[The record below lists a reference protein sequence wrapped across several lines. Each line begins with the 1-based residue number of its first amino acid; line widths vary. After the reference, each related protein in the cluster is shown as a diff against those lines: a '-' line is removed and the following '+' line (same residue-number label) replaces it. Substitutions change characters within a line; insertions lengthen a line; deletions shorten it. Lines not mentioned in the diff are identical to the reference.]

1 LVSELLSTGGEGI
14 LMSTE
19 NSNNSGASLAPEPAA
34 RRMPWLGLI
43 LGAGL
48 VAALAGLV
56 YMHNHIV
63 NLRMETAALKQ
74 ELASLR
80 QTLSAADVNA
90 VQAMSALRAELETIR
105 KESESTSEEARRAA
119 KRHAEAVAARVS
131 KTLAEQQAAEK
142 QQIAQQ
148 IDEIKSRTEQATA
161 RLTDITSEVS
171 GVKSEVANTRSEI
184 DKTVAELRRVTGDL
198 GVLSGLIATN
208 SKELAALKQLGDRDY
223 YEFSLARKSGP
234 QKVGDVVIQL
244 KKADMKNNRFT
255 LEIVADDRRVEKK
268 DRTVNEPVQFY
279 VPSKA
284 RIPYELVVN
293 EVKKD
298 AVVGYL
304 AAPKVKTAA
313 QRL

>member
-1 LVSELLSTGGEGI
+1 MT
-14 LMSTE
+14 TE
-19 NSNNSGASLAPEPAA
+19 NKPEIAPAMEPASG
-34 RRMPWLGLI
+34 RTPWLGI
-43 LGAGL
+43 VLGAGL
-48 VAALAGLV
+48 LAALGGLF
-56 YMHNHIV
+56 YLHNHLV
-63 NLRMETAALKQ
+63 AVQMETSSLKQ

-90 VQAMSALRAELETIR
+90 VQTITALRAELEKLR
-105 KESESTSEEARRAA
+105 KDAESSSEEARRAA
-119 KRHAEAVAARVS
+119 RRHAEAVAAKVS
-131 KTLAEQQAAEK
+131 KTLSEQQQAEK

-148 IDEIKSRTEQATA
+148 INEIKSRTEQATA

-171 GVKSEVANTRSEI
+171 GVKSEVATTRSEI
-184 DKTVAELRRVTGDL
+184 DKTIAELRRVTGDL

-208 SKELAALKQLGDRDY
+208 SKELAALKALGDRDY
-223 YEFSLARKSGP
+223 YEFSLQKKAGP
-234 QKVGDVVIQL
+234 QKIGDVVVQL
-244 KKADMKNNRFT
+244 KKTDLKKNRFT
-255 LEIVADDRRVEKK
+255 VEIVADDKRVEKK

-304 AAPKVKTAA
+304 AAPKVRTAA

>member
-1 LVSELLSTGGEGI
+1 MT
-14 LMSTE
+14 TE
-19 NSNNSGASLAPEPAA
+19 NARPEIARAIEPARGGA
-34 RRMPWLGLI
+34 PWLALV

-48 VAALAGLV
+48 LTALGGLFYLHHHLV
-56 YMHNHIV
+56 SV
-63 NLRMETAALKQ
+63 QMETAALKR
-74 ELASLR
+74 EVASLR
-80 QTLSAADVNA
+80 QTLSAADVQA
-90 VQAMSALRAELETIR
+90 VQTITALRAELENLR
-105 KESESTSEEARRAA
+105 REAESSSEEARRAA
-119 KRHAEAVAARVS
+119 RRHAEAVAAKIS
-131 KTLAEQQAAEK
+131 KTLAEQRQAEK

-148 IDEIKSRTEQATA
+148 IDEIKSRTEQAAA

-171 GVKSEVANTRSEI
+171 GVKSEVASTRSEI
-184 DKTVAELRRVTGDL
+184 DRTIAELRRVTGDL

-208 SKELAALKQLGDRDY
+208 SKELAALKALGDRDY
-223 YEFSLARKSGP
+223 YEFSLEKKSGP
-234 QKVGDVVIQL
+234 QRVGDVVVQL
-244 KKADMKNNRFT
+244 KKTDLKRNRFT

-284 RIPYELVVN
+284 RLPYELVVN

-304 AAPKVKTAA
+304 AAPKGKTSA

>member
-1 LVSELLSTGGEGI
+1 MTMDNNKPEIAPAMEPTRGG
-14 LMSTE
+14 
-19 NSNNSGASLAPEPAA
+19 A
-34 RRMPWLGLI
+34 PWLGMVLA
-43 LGAGL
+43 AGL
-48 VAALAGLV
+48 VAALGGLF
-56 YMHNHIV
+56 YLHNHLV
-63 NLRMETAALKQ
+63 SVQMETAALKQ

-90 VQAMSALRAELETIR
+90 VQTITALRAELDNLR
-105 KESESTSEEARRAA
+105 KEAESSSEEARRAA
-119 KRHAEAVAARVS
+119 RRHAEAVAAKVS
-131 KTLAEQQAAEK
+131 KTLTEQQQAEK

-171 GVKSEVANTRSEI
+171 GVKSEVASTRSEI
-184 DKTVAELRRVTGDL
+184 DKTIAELRRVTGDL

-208 SKELAALKQLGDRDY
+208 SKELAALKALGDRDY
-223 YEFSLARKSGP
+223 FEFSLEKKSGP
-234 QKVGDVVIQL
+234 QRVGDVVVQL
-244 KKADMKNNRFT
+244 KKTDLKRNRFT
-255 LEIVADDRRVEKK
+255 LEIVADDKRVEKK

-284 RIPYELVVN
+284 RLPYELVVN

>member
-1 LVSELLSTGGEGI
+1 MTEENNNLTPAGE
-14 LMSTE
+14 T
-19 NSNNSGASLAPEPAA
+19 ASSKT
-34 RRMPWLGLI
+34 PWLGIL

-48 VAALAGLV
+48 VAALAGLL
-56 YMHNHIV
+56 YLHNLHV

-74 ELASLR
+74 EIAGLR
-80 QTLSAADVNA
+80 QSMSTSDVNA
-90 VQAMSALRAELETIR
+90 AQTVAALRSELENVR
-105 KESESTSEEARRAA
+105 KETATTGEEARRVA
-119 KRHAEAVAARVS
+119 RRQAEAAAARVQ

-142 QQIAQQ
+142 QQIVQQ
-148 IDEIKSRTEQATA
+148 IDEIKSRAEQATA
-161 RLTDITSEVS
+161 RLTDITSEV
-171 GVKSEVANTRSEI
+171 GTVKNEVAASRSEI
-184 DKTVAELRRVTGDL
+184 DKTIAELRRVTGDL

-223 YEFSLARKSGP
+223 YEFNLAKKSGP
-234 QKVGDVVIQL
+234 QRIGDVVVQL
-244 KKADMKNNRFT
+244 KKADMKRNRFT
-255 LEIVADDRRVEKK
+255 VEIVADDKKVEKK

-298 AVVGYL
+298 VVVGYL

>member
-1 LVSELLSTGGEGI
+1 MT
-14 LMSTE
+14 TD
-19 NSNNSGASLAPEPAA
+19 NNKPEIAPGVEPA
-34 RRMPWLGLI
+34 RGGTPWLGMV

-48 VAALAGLV
+48 VAALGGLF
-56 YMHNHIV
+56 YLHNHLV
-63 NLRMETAALKQ
+63 SVQMETAALKQ
-74 ELASLR
+74 ELASVR

-90 VQAMSALRAELETIR
+90 VQTITALRAELENLR
-105 KESESTSEEARRAA
+105 KEAESSSEEARRAA
-119 KRHAEAVAARVS
+119 RRHAEAVAAKVS
-131 KTLAEQQAAEK
+131 KTLAEQQQAEK

-171 GVKSEVANTRSEI
+171 GVKSEVASTRSEI
-184 DKTVAELRRVTGDL
+184 DKTIAELRRVTGDL

-208 SKELAALKQLGDRDY
+208 SKELAALKALGDRDY
-223 YEFSLARKSGP
+223 YEFSLEKKSGP
-234 QKVGDVVIQL
+234 QRVGDVVVQL
-244 KKADMKNNRFT
+244 KKTDLKRNRFT
-255 LEIVADDRRVEKK
+255 LEIVADDKRVEKK

-284 RIPYELVVN
+284 RLPYELVVN